1 MTILIEQKNFID
13 PYTAQEQEIF
23 KKCYHECPDELHLST
38 KGSNIIPNRSF
49 CELPLFHAPLKLSD
63 APPNG
68 IGYISPGG
76 HHFKCDDPAKRE
88 NEDCILH
95 KTNK

>member
-1 MTILIEQKNFID
+1 

-88 NEDCILH
+88 NED
-95 KTNK
+95 